1 MQAEPPVAE
10 TSLERLSPDDLVSS
24 FSKSHLIRWF
34 VVALGLHV
42 VVIGGLSLGTIRDLV
57 DPEGAKTRREA
68 AVAAAE
74 AAAPPAP
81 APAAAEPA
89 AAEPPVAD
97 SPPPPASSAEL
108 SPIEQATSEA
118 ASPDEIP
125 RVPDDLGLSIEDT
138 NPQ

>member
-1 MQAEPPVAE
+1 MPTESPGAE

-34 VVALGLHV
+34 LVALGLHAL
-42 VVIGGLSLGTIRDLV
+42 VIGGLSLGTIRDLV
-57 DPEGAKTRREA
+57 DPEGAKARREA
-68 AVAAAE
+68 AVATAQ
-74 AAAPPAP
+74 AAATSAP

-89 AAEPPVAD
+89 AAETPAAAGT
-97 SPPPPASSAEL
+97 PPPSGSAAL
-108 SPIEQATSEA
+108 SPVERATTEA
-118 ASPDEIP
+118 ASPAEIP